1 MAAGGDDRDI
11 MGAMPTRRAGT
22 IVYKRDLSSI
32 LTIFR
37 VVPEVGYAFPPS
49 VAGQYIAL
57 GRDDAP
63 LTKRDGE
70 WPDGRPRYV
79 EDTDDTGAVRTGRV
93 VRPYTIAAA
102 PWEQEAYGYLEFYVV
117 LELSRG
123 GLSGRL
129 SSVLLRMDTDNDRQ
143 LTYVER
149 IVGTF
154 TLAERAGGYDHVVM
168 VGSGTGLA
176 PFISMVKQLHNDAV
190 TGRRDDR
197 RFTLIHANRTHED
210 LAYHAEL
217 LEIERA
223 HALDFVYLPT
233 VSRPTDRDRA
243 AGLVGV
249 GRGNN
254 VLRSVL
260 GLPAAEEAALAAA
273 RAAGSGIDQAEH
285 ALERSVRPRLP
296 RHLTL
301 ETVRSRMP
309 PGRTM
314 LLTCGNARAM
324 ADIEVAARE
333 AGLDTDKEEW

>member
-1 MAAGGDDRDI
+1 

-22 IVYKRDLSSI
+22 IVYKRDLSPI
-32 LTIFR
+32 LTVFR
-37 VVPEVGYAFPPS
+37 VEPEVGHAFPPS

-57 GRDDAP
+57 GRDDVP

-93 VRPYTIAAA
+93 VRPYTIASA

-117 LELSRG
+117 LELGRG

-129 SSVLLRMDTDNDRQ
+129 SSVLLRMDTDDDRE

-149 IVGTF
+149 IAGTF
-154 TLAERAGGYDHVVM
+154 TLAERTGGYDHVVM

-176 PFISMVKQLHNDAV
+176 PFVSMLKELHNDAV
-190 TGRRDDR
+190 IGRRDDR
-197 RFTLIHANRTHED
+197 RFTLIHANRTYEE

-223 HALDFVYLPT
+223 RAFDFVYLPT
-233 VSRPTDRDRA
+233 VSRPTGRDRDAR
-243 AGLVGV
+243 LVGV

-254 VLRSVL
+254 VLRRVL
-260 GLPAAEEAALAAA
+260 GLPTAEEAALAAA
-273 RAAGSGIDQAEH
+273 RAAGSGIDQAGR
-285 ALERSVRPRLP
+285 ALERAVRPGLP
-296 RHLTL
+296 RHLEL
-301 ETVRSRMP
+301 ETVRSRLP

-324 ADIEVAARE
+324 ADIEAAARE
-333 AGLDTDKEEW
+333 AGLETDKEEW